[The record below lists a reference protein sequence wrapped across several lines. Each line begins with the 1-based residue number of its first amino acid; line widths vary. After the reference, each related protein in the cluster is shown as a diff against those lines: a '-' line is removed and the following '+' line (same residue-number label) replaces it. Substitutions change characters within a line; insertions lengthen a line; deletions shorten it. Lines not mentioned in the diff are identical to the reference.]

1 MSDLFLTPRFIHHGA
16 VDGVTG
22 SCHEYQLAADYSVL
36 VDCGLFQGDE
46 QGSGNKVNL
55 AIGFPIVQ
63 VKALIV
69 THVHID
75 HVGRIPYLLAA
86 GYAGPIYCSKASAH
100 LLPLVLEDA
109 LKVGVT
115 RDEALINGF
124 LRAIA
129 RQIVPCE
136 FNQWINLPAVNNQ
149 PAGQLRLQKAGHI
162 LGSAYVE
169 IKHQVAGKPFI
180 TVFSGDLGAPYSPL
194 LPAPRPPYAADVLVL
209 ESTYGD
215 KLHENRRH
223 RLKRL
228 EQVLVQALQ
237 DNGTVL
243 FPAFSIGR
251 TQELLYE
258 LETLIHKLKGQSI
271 HQHLRWEQLTVIV
284 DSPLAAKFNVA
295 YQQLA
300 ACWDEEARQRL
311 SAGRHPLSFEQLYTI
326 DSHAEHLAAVNLLA
340 STGKPAIVIA
350 ASGMCEGGRV
360 VNYLK
365 ALLGSAIHQV
375 VFVGYQARG
384 TLGAAIQ
391 RYGPANGY
399 VIIDNQRVAI
409 NAEVITL
416 SGYSA
421 HADQKGLV
429 RFATAGKRKPA
440 LVLIVHGD
448 VAAKEAL
455 RQELTKRGIRAV
467 IARETSSVNAISS
480 EQPV

>member
-1 MSDLFLTPRFIHHGA
+1 MTKLAFPPTFIHHGA

-22 SCHEYQLAADYSVL
+22 SCHEYQLAADYAVL
-36 VDCGLFQGDE
+36 IDCGLFQGDE
-46 QGSGNKVNL
+46 QGSGSNKANL
-55 AIGFPIVQ
+55 AIQFPIHHIQ
-63 VKALIV
+63 ALIV

-86 GYAGPIYCSKASAH
+86 GFKGPIYCSEASAH

-115 RDEALINGF
+115 RDEKLIAGF
-124 LRAIA
+124 LRAIG
-129 RQIVPCE
+129 RQLVPCK
-136 FNQWINLPAVNNQ
+136 FKQWLNLPTLEGEVVAQ
-149 PAGQLRLQKAGHI
+149 FRLQKAGHI
-162 LGSAYVE
+162 LGSAYAE
-169 IKHQVAGKPFI
+169 IKHQVANKPFI

-194 LPAPRPPYAADVLVL
+194 LPAPKPPYAADIVVL

-215 KLHENRRH
+215 KLHDDRRH
-223 RLKRL
+223 RIKRL
-228 EQVLVQALQ
+228 QQVLLHALQ

-258 LETLIHKLKGQSI
+258 LEALIFKLKDQPI
-271 HQHLRWEQLTVIV
+271 HQQLRWQDLTIIV

-300 ACWDEEARQRL
+300 PFWDAEAKQRL
-311 SAGRHPLSFEQLYTI
+311 HSGRHPLSFAQLHTI

-365 ALLGSAIHQV
+365 ALLGSRIHQI

-391 RYGPANGY
+391 QYGPRGGY
-399 VIIDNQRVAI
+399 VMIDGKRVDI
-409 NAEVITL
+409 QAEVLTL

-421 HADQKGLV
+421 HADKKGLV
-429 RFATAGKRKPA
+429 QFIKGMRRRPRQ
-440 LVLIVHGD
+440 VRIVHGD
-448 VAAKEAL
+448 VAAKLAL
-455 RQELTKRGIRAV
+455 QSALAAYVEDVV
-467 IARETSSVNAISS
+467 IAE
-480 EQPV
+480 

>member
-1 MSDLFLTPRFIHHGA
+1 MSIFQIPPNFIHHGA

-22 SCHEYQLAADYSVL
+22 SCHEYQLSPDYSVL
-36 VDCGLFQGDE
+36 IDCGLFQGDE
-46 QGSGNKVNL
+46 QGSGSKANL
-55 AIGFPIVQ
+55 AVNFPIAHI
-63 VKALIV
+63 KALIV

-86 GYAGPIYCSKASAH
+86 GFTGPIYCSIASAH

-115 RDEALINGF
+115 RDKQLIAGF
-124 LRAIA
+124 MRTIGK
-129 RQIVPCE
+129 QIIPCE
-136 FNQWINLPAVNNQ
+136 FKQWFSLPDISGKQ
-149 PAGQLRLQKAGHI
+149 AGQFRLQKAGHI

-169 IKHQVAGKPFI
+169 IKHHVANKPFI

-194 LPAPRPPYAADVLVL
+194 LPAPKPPYAANVVVL

-215 KLHENRRH
+215 KLHSNRRE
-223 RLKRL
+223 RLQRL
-228 EQVLVQALQ
+228 QQVLLKALQ
-237 DNGTVL
+237 DNGTVV

-258 LETLIHKLKGQSI
+258 LESLLHKLKGQAI
-271 HQHLRWEQLTVIV
+271 HHKLNWDELMVLV

-295 YQQLA
+295 YQQLVT
-300 ACWDEEARQRL
+300 CWDDEARNRV
-311 SAGRHPLSFEQLYTI
+311 AKGRHPLSFDQLHTI
-326 DSHAEHLAAVNLLA
+326 DSHAEHLAAVKLLA

-365 ALLGSAIHQV
+365 ALLGDPIHQI

-391 RYGPANGY
+391 RFGPGKGY
-399 VIIDNQRVAI
+399 VNIDGQRIEIQADVL
-409 NAEVITL
+409 TL

-421 HADQKGLV
+421 HADKKGLIQFIKGMHRSPQQV
-429 RFATAGKRKPA
+429 R
-440 LVLIVHGD
+440 IVHGD
-448 VAAKEAL
+448 NDAKAELKRAL
-455 RQELTKRGIRAV
+455 NALDI
-467 IARETSSVNAISS
+467 NAIIAGTH
-480 EQPV
+480 

>member
-1 MSDLFLTPRFIHHGA
+1 MSKFTCSPRIIHHGA

-22 SCHEYQLAADYSVL
+22 SCHEYLITPDYAVL
-36 VDCGLFQGDE
+36 IDCGLFQGDE
-46 QGSGNKVNL
+46 QGSGSKANL
-55 AIGFPIVQ
+55 AINFPISHIR
-63 VKALIV
+63 ALIV

-86 GYAGPIYCSKASAH
+86 GFTGPIFCSEASAH

-115 RDEALINGF
+115 RDEQLINGF
-124 LRAIA
+124 LRTIA
-129 RQIVPCE
+129 RQIVPCKFNAWVE
-136 FNQWINLPAVNNQ
+136 FPAFNGIK
-149 PAGQLRLQKAGHI
+149 AHFRLKKAGHI

-169 IKHQVAGKPFI
+169 IKHWVAGKPFL

-194 LPAPRPPYAADVLVL
+194 LPAPKPPYAADIVVI

-215 KLHENRRH
+215 KLHDNRRD
-223 RLKRL
+223 RIKRL
-228 EQVLVQALQ
+228 EQALLHSLQ

-258 LETLIHKLKGQSI
+258 LETLIHRLRGKKI
-271 HQHLRWEQLTVIV
+271 HQHLGWDELTVIV

-300 ACWDEEARQRL
+300 ACWDDEALKRL
-311 SAGRHPLSFEQLYTI
+311 REGRHPLNFSQLYTI
-326 DSHAEHLAAVNLLA
+326 DSHAEHLAAVNLLS
-340 STGKPAIVIA
+340 STRKPAIVIA

-365 ALLGSAIHQV
+365 AMLADPMHQV

-391 RYGPANGY
+391 QYGPRGGY
-399 VIIDNQRVAI
+399 VNIDGQRI
-409 NAEVITL
+409 DIKAEVLTL

-421 HADQKGLV
+421 HADQQGLTRFIKGMRKRPKQV
-429 RFATAGKRKPA
+429 R
-440 LVLIVHGD
+440 IVHGD
-448 VAAKEAL
+448 VGAKKALQTALAAYADKV
-455 RQELTKRGIRAV
+455 V
-467 IARETSSVNAISS
+467 IAE
-480 EQPV
+480 

>member
-1 MSDLFLTPRFIHHGA
+1 MSKFISPPSFIHHGA

-22 SCHEYQLAADYSVL
+22 SCHEYQLAPDYAL
-36 VDCGLFQGDE
+36 LIDCGLFQGDE
-46 QGSGNKVNL
+46 QGSGNKSNL
-55 AIGFPIVQ
+55 NINFPISYI
-63 VKALIV
+63 KALIV

-86 GYAGPIYCSKASAH
+86 GFKGPIYCSIASAH

-115 RDEALINGF
+115 RDEQLIAGF
-124 LRAIA
+124 LRAVG
-129 RQIVPCE
+129 RQIVPCA
-136 FNQWINLPAVNNQ
+136 FNQWLSLPEE
-149 PAGQLRLQKAGHI
+149 AGVFRLQKAGHI

-169 IKHQVAGKPFI
+169 IKHQLQIGKAKTAKPFI

-194 LPAPRPPYAADVLVL
+194 LPAPKPPYAADVVVI

-215 KLHENRRH
+215 KNHENRRQ
-223 RLKRL
+223 RIQRL
-228 EQVLVQALQ
+228 EQVLLHSLQ

-258 LETLIHKLKGQSI
+258 LETLIYRLRDKPI
-271 HQHLRWEQLTVIV
+271 HQHLRWQELTVIV

-300 ACWDEEARQRL
+300 ACWDDEAKKRL
-311 SAGRHPLSFEQLYTI
+311 TQGRHPLNFSQLHTI
-326 DSHAEHLAAVNLLA
+326 DSHAEHLAAVNLLS
-340 STGKPAIVIA
+340 STKKPAIVIA

-365 ALLGSAIHQV
+365 ALLDDAAHQV
-375 VFVGYQARG
+375 VFVGFQARG

-391 RYGPANGY
+391 KFGPRGGY
-399 VIIDNQRVAI
+399 VMIEGQRVDI
-409 NAEVITL
+409 KAEVITL
-416 SGYSA
+416 GGYSA
-421 HADQKGLV
+421 HADQAGLLQFIKGMRKKPQQV
-429 RFATAGKRKPA
+429 R
-440 LVLIVHGD
+440 IVHGE
-448 VAAKEAL
+448 VSAKQVLQQKLSPYVTE
-455 RQELTKRGIRAV
+455 V
-467 IARETSSVNAISS
+467 IIA
-480 EQPV
+480 

>member
-1 MSDLFLTPRFIHHGA
+1 MSKFIMPPSILHHGA

-22 SCHEYQLAADYSVL
+22 SCHEYQLAPNYAL
-36 VDCGLFQGDE
+36 LIDCGLFQGDE
-46 QGSGNKVNL
+46 QGSGNKANL
-55 AIGFPIVQ
+55 NINFPISHI
-63 VKALIV
+63 KALIV

-86 GYAGPIYCSKASAH
+86 GFTGPIFCSVASAH

-115 RDEALINGF
+115 RDEQLIAGF
-124 LRAIA
+124 LRAVN
-129 RQIVPCE
+129 RQIVPCA
-136 FNQWINLPAVNNQ
+136 FNQWLSLPEQ
-149 PAGQLRLQKAGHI
+149 AGVFRLQKAGHI

-169 IKHQVAGKPFI
+169 IKHKIQTGKANEVRPFI

-194 LPAPRPPYAADVLVL
+194 LPAPKPPYAADVVVI

-215 KLHENRRH
+215 KNHENRRQ
-223 RLKRL
+223 RIKRL
-228 EQVLVQALQ
+228 EQVLLHSLQ

-258 LETLIHKLKGQSI
+258 LETLIYRLRDKPI
-271 HQHLRWEQLTVIV
+271 HQHLRWQDLTVIV

-300 ACWDEEARQRL
+300 SCWDDEAKKRL
-311 SAGRHPLSFEQLYTI
+311 TQGRHPLNFSQLHTI
-326 DSHAEHLAAVNLLA
+326 DSHAEHLAAVNLL
-340 STGKPAIVIA
+340 SRTKKPAIVIA

-365 ALLGSAIHQV
+365 AMLGDAVHQV

-391 RYGPANGY
+391 QYGPRSGY
-399 VIIDNQRVAI
+399 VTI
-409 NAEVITL
+409 NGERIYIKAEILTL

-421 HADQKGLV
+421 HADQQGLIRFIKGMRRIPKQV
-429 RFATAGKRKPA
+429 R
-440 LVLIVHGD
+440 IVHGD
-448 VAAKEAL
+448 TVAKQAL
-455 RQELTKRGIRAV
+455 QSLLTQYAEEVV
-467 IARETSSVNAISS
+467 IG
-480 EQPV
+480 